1 MKTGAK
7 AIVVVGIL
15 LAATSVVAAQDEGWN
30 FEVTPYF
37 WAAGIEGDV
46 TASDGTKYDV
56 DMDFD
61 DLFDAVDAGGGL
73 MTVARSGAFVVFG
86 QFDYVGMDSDELD
99 PAPAGG
105 SIQTDSFLSELA
117 AGFQFRPFAR
127 STIDLLGGV
136 RYAWIN
142 NDIDVTGTGS
152 WEDSLDIVDGVFV
165 VRPTFH
171 LTDKWSINS
180 TFDIGAGD
188 SDLTWQVQPAVQY
201 QINDNLAVRAG
212 YRRVHYDVEG
222 DHGNTFDAAFQ
233 GFLVGVSVMF

>member
-1 MKTGAK
+1 MKMGMKVMFMAG
-7 AIVVVGIL
+7 VL
-15 LAATSVVAAQDEGWN
+15 LATASGLIAQDDKWS

-46 TASDGTKYDV
+46 TTADGTEYDV
-56 DMDFD
+56 DMSFD
-61 DLFDAVDAGGGL
+61 DLFDAVDAGAGF
-73 MTVARSGAFVVFG
+73 MAVARSNTFVVFG
-86 QFDYVGMDSDELD
+86 QFDYVGMDSDQLD

-105 SIQTDSFLSELA
+105 SLQTDSFLGELA
-117 AGFQFRPFAR
+117 AGWQIQPFER
-127 STIDLLGGV
+127 STIDLMGGV
-136 RYAWIN
+136 RYAWVKNEI
-142 NDIDVTGTGS
+142 DITGVGS
-152 WEDSLDIVDGVFV
+152 GEDSIDIVDGVFV

-171 LTDKWSINS
+171 LTGKWSINS

-188 SDLTWQVQPAVQY
+188 SDLTWQVQPSIQY
-201 QINDNLAVRAG
+201 QINDSLAVRAG